1 MAPREKL
8 SIGFLSGEGPR
19 STAFIMAL
27 VTVVGFVAF
36 AMGQWSTLVNACF
49 GLRP

>member
-8 SIGFLSGEGPR
+8 SIGPLSGEGPR
-19 STAFIMAL
+19 STAFLMILISAGL
-27 VTVVGFVAF
+27 FAAF
-36 AMGQWSTLVNACF
+36 ALGQWSALINACF